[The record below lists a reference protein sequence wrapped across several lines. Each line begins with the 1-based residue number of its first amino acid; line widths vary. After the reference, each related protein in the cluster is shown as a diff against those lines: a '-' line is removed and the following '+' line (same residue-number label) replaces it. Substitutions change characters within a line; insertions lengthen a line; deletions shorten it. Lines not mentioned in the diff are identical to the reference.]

1 MDTTHVKVA
10 FIAFLVKLPSSGRFE
25 GFCLAMVHYTSW
37 ENTLHK
43 KTLSIVRTSKSIHY
57 CHLLHTRFVSNT
69 HNDVI
74 LYVLLKEQLTAIIST
89 IEQ

>member
-1 MDTTHVKVA
+1 MNAWTIRRYVKVA
-10 FIAFLVKLPSSGRFE
+10 FIAFLVKLPSSERLE

-57 CHLLHTRFVSNT
+57 CNLLLGLFQTRT
-69 HNDVI
+69 
-74 LYVLLKEQLTAIIST
+74 TM
-89 IEQ
+89 